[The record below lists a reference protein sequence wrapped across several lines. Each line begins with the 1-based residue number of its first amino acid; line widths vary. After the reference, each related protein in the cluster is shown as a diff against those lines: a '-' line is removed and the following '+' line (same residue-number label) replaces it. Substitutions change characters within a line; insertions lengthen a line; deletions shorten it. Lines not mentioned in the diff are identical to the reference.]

1 MEESRAPIFRISLIF
16 FQFLLYLSFHP
27 TFHGLLFHST
37 TFLSFL
43 SFPHTYS
50 FLYVCTIS
58 MAGRG
63 DRTIRCESHDNQ
75 RRYWKSDFP
84 AKLRTESIRSVPM
97 ANFIHVGPR
106 DKTCTLF
113 APAGSIY
120 RLSRPAPYR
129 IL

>member
-1 MEESRAPIFRISLIF
+1 
-16 FQFLLYLSFHP
+16 
-27 TFHGLLFHST
+27 
-37 TFLSFL
+37 
-43 SFPHTYS
+43 
-50 FLYVCTIS
+50 